1 MLPKLS
7 VAQPVPDYKV
17 LVNGADITRT
27 LRQRLISLTL
37 ADKRRFETDTVDI
50 ELDDSDGQLAFPPK
64 GATMHVFIG
73 WQGEALT
80 DKGTFTIDEI
90 EHNGPPDVL
99 TLRGKAADMRDSMQ
113 VLHEQSYHDTT
124 LGDILKILAG
134 RNSLTPKIAEQ
145 LAAEVMPHID
155 QQGESDAAFLTRL
168 AIQFDALATVKL
180 NNLLFM
186 PAGDAKTLSGNPM
199 PGTTITRQSG
209 DSHNVS
215 VADRNAY
222 TGVKAIWHSNDK
234 AQLQVVKTIRKY
246 KGGNTDAQQGSTE
259 FIIGSEGNIKVLRTT
274 YASRQSA
281 ERAAKAEWERLQRNV
296 ATFSITLAKGQPE
309 LTPETPVKV
318 QGFKNEI
325 DALPWLLTEVTH
337 TINDNGYTTAL
348 QLEVKNS
355 EIPDVEDEVQGEE
368 IEMLDG

>member
-7 VAQPVPDYKV
+7 IAQPVPDYKV
-17 LVNGADITRT
+17 LVNGTDITRT
-27 LRQRLISLTL
+27 LRGRLISLTL

-113 VLHEQSYHDTT
+113 VLHEQSYHDTN
-124 LGDILKILAG
+124 LGDILKTLAG
-134 RNSLTPKIAEQ
+134 RNGLTPKIAEA
-145 LAAEVMPHID
+145 LSAEAMPHID
-155 QQGESDAAFLTRL
+155 QQNESDAAFLTRL

-186 PAGDAKTLSGNPM
+186 PAGEAKTLSGTPL

-209 DSHNVS
+209 DSHSVS

-222 TGVKAIWHSNDK
+222 TGVKAVWHSNDK

-246 KGGNTDAQQGSTE
+246 KTNSGEETQRGSTE
-259 FIIGSEGNIKVLRTT
+259 FIVGSEGNIKVLRTT

-309 LTPETPVKV
+309 LTPETPVMV

-355 EIPDVEDEVQGEE
+355 EIPDVEDEA
-368 IEMLDG
+368 LA